1 MRALRLLI
9 VCPDRLGERMSGMGI
24 RYSEIARALAAGG
37 VEVTLAGRE
46 LDGGAIPGVR
56 RTTWSADRLGSLRQL
71 LRSADA
77 VLAPPLAPHV
87 LGAVRRSG
95 APLAIDLYDPES
107 LEVLERFRLSS
118 APVRALHATTATDRL
133 VDALRSGHFFVC
145 ASERQRDLWLG
156 AMLALGLLTPAV
168 YDRDPTLRSVLD
180 VVPFGV
186 PDEPP
191 PRPAGDPIRATFPEV
206 ERGDRILLWNG
217 GLWSWLDAP
226 LAIRALARVRA
237 HGVPARLV
245 FMGASSAGGA
255 GEALAAARA
264 TVLDE
269 GLPESAVLFNDTWVD
284 YAARGDW
291 LASADAAISTH
302 RDHLETRFAFRTRLL
317 DCFWARLP
325 PVVSSGDTLA
335 DEIAAED
342 LGAVAAPGDLDTL
355 ASGIERVLANGRPY
369 YEPALRLAAERHAW
383 SRAVAPLRGFLAAAD
398 QRPPRL
404 ARRNPLDV
412 SPLRG
417 GRRALQRVTRAVRA
431 LRG

>member
-1 MRALRLLI
+1 MRLLI

-24 RYSEIARALAAGG
+24 RHTEIARALAEAGID
-37 VEVTLAGRE
+37 VTLAGRQ
-46 LDGGAIPGVR
+46 LKGGALPGVR
-56 RTTWSADRLGSLRQL
+56 RTTWSADRLGSLREL

-87 LGAVRRSG
+87 LHAIRRSG
-95 APLAIDLYDPES
+95 ARMAVDLYDPES
-107 LEVLERFRLSS
+107 LEVLERFRLNRG
-118 APVRALHATTATDRL
+118 PVRVLHSTTATDRL

-156 AMLALGLLTPAV
+156 AMLGLGLLTPEI

-180 VVPFGV
+180 IVPFGV
-186 PDEPP
+186 SDEPP
-191 PRPAGDPIRATFPEV
+191 PRPDGDPIRAAFPQIESD
-206 ERGDRILLWNG
+206 DRILLWNG
-217 GLWSWLDAP
+217 GLWRWLDAP

-237 HGVPARLV
+237 RGFPARLV
-245 FMGASSAGGA
+245 FMGASREGGA
-255 GEALAAARA
+255 GEALAGAHAAVSDA
-264 TVLDE
+264 
-269 GLPESAVLFNDTWVD
+269 GLPETAVLFNDAWVD

-317 DCFWARLP
+317 DCFWAGLP

-335 DEIAAED
+335 AEIAEHD
-342 LGAVAAPGDLDTL
+342 LGAVAEPGDLDGL
-355 ASGIERVLANGRPY
+355 AAGIERVLANGRAY
-369 YEPALRLAAERHAW
+369 YETGLRSAAERHAW
-383 SRAVAPLRGFLAAAD
+383 SRAVSPLRAFLVDRAEAS
-398 QRPPRL
+398 RRL

-412 SPLRG
+412 SPLLA
-417 GRRALQRVTRAVRA
+417 GRRAAQRVTRAARA